1 MYVCLG
7 AFAWLY
13 IWNIGILYAKAFSGF
28 SMDLS
33 SSIQPEDVGLIKLGG
48 DFWHKQA

>member
-1 MYVCLG
+1 MH
-7 AFAWLY
+7 

-33 SSIQPEDVGLIKLGG
+33 SSIQLEDVGFINSGG
-48 DFWHKQA
+48 DSWHKQA